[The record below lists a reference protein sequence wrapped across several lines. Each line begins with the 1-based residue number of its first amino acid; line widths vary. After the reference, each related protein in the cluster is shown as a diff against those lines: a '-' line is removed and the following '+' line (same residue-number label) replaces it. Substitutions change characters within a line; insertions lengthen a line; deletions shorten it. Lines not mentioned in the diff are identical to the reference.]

1 MKCSYAY
8 LAAAALAVS
17 AMPAHAATQTFA
29 QFLQQTPDAR
39 LFTYTNQDSGA
50 NKKAEITANSVP
62 VYFLFGVNGL
72 PADLGSFQT
81 ATLSVDFVSNLG
93 TTSTG
98 SGSRSQ
104 LFDTVTNGSI
114 SFVRTTAAAEG
125 NGTRTNLLT
134 VSFKNAE
141 LDASQNNG
149 AFTFKSNANSVITF
163 TSDFLDFT
171 NLVDK
176 DFALSFSGANPNFNA
191 PLGSSSH
198 SLSASG
204 SGTFASDPPPVTIP
218 GVPEPASWAMM
229 LGGFGLLG
237 ATLRTRKPQA
247 SYSA

>member
-17 AMPAHAATQTFA
+17 AMPADAATQTFA
-29 QFLQQTPDAR
+29 QFLQQSPGAR
-39 LFTYTNQDSGA
+39 LFDYTNLDSGA
-50 NKKAEITANSVP
+50 NNKAEITASGVP
-62 VYFLFGVNGL
+62 VYFLFGVSGL
-72 PADLGSFQT
+72 AADLTGFQD

-93 TTSTG
+93 TTS
-98 SGSRSQ
+98 SGGASRVQ

-114 SFVRTTAAAEG
+114 SFVRTSAAAEG
-125 NGTRTNLLT
+125 AGTRTNLLT

-149 AFTFKSNANSVITF
+149 SFTFKSNANSVITF

-171 NLVDK
+171 NVLGK
-176 DFALSFSGANPNFNA
+176 DFALSFSGSSPNFNA
-191 PLGSSSH
+191 PVGSSSQ

-204 SGTFASDPPPVTIP
+204 SGTFASDPLPVVP

-237 ATLRTRKPQA
+237 ATLRTRKAQV